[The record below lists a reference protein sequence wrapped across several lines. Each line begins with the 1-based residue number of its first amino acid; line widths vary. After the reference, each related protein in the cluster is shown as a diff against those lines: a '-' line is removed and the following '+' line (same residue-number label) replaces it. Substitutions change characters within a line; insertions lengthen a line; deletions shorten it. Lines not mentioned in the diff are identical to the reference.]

1 MDRQQ
6 TSGWSVTSGRRV
18 AGAANW
24 EFVAQGLTVVV
35 AAAVVI
41 ALVWL
46 ALRPDPRFAFADVTW
61 AELTPP
67 GSVILE
73 TRRPRPP
80 AGENLVGHAI
90 YVGTNASEAEV
101 RAFYR
106 DLFARHPGWVPD
118 GSLVGIMWTDE
129 IDACTWHNPK
139 LTFRLGLQDMG
150 GWRELRAPDR
160 GWPTVF
166 SIQVWDEASKKV
178 ETAACLTD
186 Q

>member
-24 EFVAQGLTVVV
+24 EFVAQGLTVVA

-61 AELTPP
+61 AEVTPP
-67 GSVILE
+67 GAVVLPSRGHI
-73 TRRPRPP
+73 PP
-80 AGENLVGHAI
+80 GENLVGGRL
-90 YVGTNASEAEV
+90 YLGTNQSEDEI

-118 GSLVGIMWTDE
+118 GSLVGIRWSDE
-129 IDACTWHNPK
+129 IDACTWRNTK

-160 GWPTVF
+160 GPATVF
-166 SIQVWDEASKKV
+166 SIQVLDTTSAKV
-178 ETAACLTD
+178 RNAACATD
-186 Q
+186 R